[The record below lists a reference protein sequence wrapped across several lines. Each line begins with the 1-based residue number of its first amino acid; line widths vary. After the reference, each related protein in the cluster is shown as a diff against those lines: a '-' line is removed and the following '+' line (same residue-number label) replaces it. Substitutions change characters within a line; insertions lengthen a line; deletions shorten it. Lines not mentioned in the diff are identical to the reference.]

1 MCYNFTKNKQEVNDT
16 VFNRTF
22 KTFLVLLGGVIGIG
36 GIHLI
41 IKGLGFNPYDDLLV
55 TYALYVCGFI
65 ISALIF
71 YVLCSYLI
79 RSFTNLLGN
88 IEKKLQSK
96 SPNELLIG
104 TGGIIAGLL
113 IANLISIPF
122 KQIPVVGIVISIIF
136 NIVFCYLGAS
146 VAFKNQTGF
155 NGGASFFSK
164 NKNGMSLLGSQPK
177 ILDTSVI
184 IDGRIA
190 DICRTGFIEGKL
202 IIPGFVLLELQ
213 HIADSSDSLK
223 RNRGRRGLDILNLI
237 QKELEID
244 VQIMERDF
252 DDIEDVDSKILKL
265 AEIINAAVITN
276 DYNLN
281 KVASFHGV
289 PVLNINELS
298 NAVKPIV
305 LPGEE
310 MTVTVVKDG
319 KENGQGIAYLDDG
332 TMIVVD
338 GGKRYMGHSIIV
350 LVTSVLQTP
359 AGRMIFVKPKSEAEK
374 AG

>member
-1 MCYNFTKNKQEVNDT
+1 MFKWT
-16 VFNRTF
+16 FNSILF
-22 KTFLVLLGGVIGIG
+22 ILGGVIGIRSVDV
-36 GIHLI
+36 IFN
-41 IKGLGFNPYDDLLV
+41 GLGFNLYDDILI
-55 TYALYVCGFI
+55 TYVLYICGFI
-65 ISALIF
+65 ISALLFWAI
-71 YVLCSYLI
+71 I
-79 RSFTNLLGN
+79 RSFKNFLIN

-96 SPNELLIG
+96 SLNELLIG
-104 TGGIIAGLL
+104 TVGIIIGLL
-113 IANLISIPF
+113 IANLVSVPF
-122 KQIPVVGIVISIIF
+122 KQIPIIGIVISTLLNIIF
-136 NIVFCYLGAS
+136 GYLGAS
-146 VAFKNQTGF
+146 LVFKNNEGF
-155 NGGASFFSK
+155 VKEINIFKKSPNA
-164 NKNGMSLLGSQPK
+164 MSLLRAQPK

-190 DICRTGFIEGKL
+190 DICRTGFIEGQL
-202 IIPGFVLLELQ
+202 IIPSFVLLELQ
-213 HIADSSDSLK
+213 HIADSSDALK

-237 QKELEID
+237 QKELDID
-244 VQIMERDF
+244 VKIMERDF

-265 AEIINAAVITN
+265 AEIINAKVITN

-338 GGKRYMGHSIIV
+338 GGKRFMGHSIGV

-359 AGRMIFVKPKSEAEK
+359 AGRMIFVKPKSEAER